1 MSDSNV
7 SAPFAPVFRAQRAL
21 IDTTIETQKT
31 IHAQGF
37 ELTRESAK
45 AVFGVFLRD
54 GEADGA
60 IDDVV
65 DRLEAADEDLL
76 DEVQQTATE
85 GVSAAEE
92 TVDGAEEA
100 ADEVRASTQDTL
112 DAATDAADDAVDA
125 AEETIDDA
133 PVVSIDGIG
142 ETYSDRLED
151 AGFGTVGELA
161 TASVDEIAEAAQ
173 VGTDRA
179 AEWIER
185 AQAETEN

>member
-1 MSDSNV
+1 MSDSKA
-7 SAPFAPVFRAQRAL
+7 SAPLAPVFRAQRAL

-31 IHAQGF
+31 IHSQGL

-54 GEADGA
+54 GEADET
-60 IDDVV
+60 IDDVI
-65 DRLEAADEDLL
+65 DRLEDADEDFL
-76 DEVQQTATE
+76 DEVQQTAE
-85 GVSAAEE
+85 DGVSAAEE
-92 TVDGAEEA
+92 TVGGAEEVA
-100 ADEVRASTQDTL
+100 ESTQDTL
-112 DAATDAADDAVDA
+112 DTATAAAEDAVDV

-161 TASVDEIAEAAQ
+161 TARVDEVAEAGSPEFEDE
-173 VGTDRA
+173 VDDP
-179 AEWIER
+179 ER
-185 AQAETEN
+185 RRGRL